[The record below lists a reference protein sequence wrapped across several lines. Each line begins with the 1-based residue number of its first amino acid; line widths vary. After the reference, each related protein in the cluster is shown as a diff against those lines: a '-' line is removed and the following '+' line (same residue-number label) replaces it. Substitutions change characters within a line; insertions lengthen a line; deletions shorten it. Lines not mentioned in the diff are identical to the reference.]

1 MVLIVL
7 AALCILS
14 VPLAGGSL
22 GRLAALRLRCLWLA
36 PVALALQVLI
46 VNILPGGS
54 HAVHVAV
61 HIATY
66 ALILAFLWVNRAIA
80 GTRTIALGTL
90 SNTLAILANG
100 GVMPASASAQRL
112 AGLHEGAGFHNS
124 AAVAHPHLLWLGDI
138 IPVPGPL
145 PNVLSV
151 GDLIIFTGMLILLHT
166 ACRRPAATDAAGSE
180 IPAEVH
186 LDADDLLA
194 AEAEHLGVAKPGPFG
209 GGGLVGDHDLVA

>member
-7 AALCILS
+7 AAACILS
-14 VPLAGGSL
+14 VPLTGGRL

-46 VNILPGGS
+46 VNIVPSGN

-61 HIATY
+61 HIGTY
-66 ALILAFLWVNRAIA
+66 GLLVLFLWINRAIV
-80 GTRTIALGTL
+80 GTRTIAVGTL
-90 SNTLAILANG
+90 SNTAAILSNG
-100 GVMPASASAQRL
+100 GVMPASIRAQRL
-112 AGLHEGAGFHNS
+112 AGLYEGGGFHNS

-151 GDLIIFTGMLILLHT
+151 GDLIIFAGMLVLLHT
-166 ACRRPAATDAAGSE
+166 TCRRAPALE
-180 IPAEVH
+180 VPAEIH
-186 LDADDLLA
+186 LDADHA
-194 AEAEHLGVAKPGPFG
+194 AVAEGEHLGVAKPRALVR
-209 GGGLVGDHDLVA
+209 GGLVGDDELVA